1 MLETVSGYL
10 FTLIVEPLRLL
21 FEFVFFWAYSIT
33 HNAGLSIVF
42 LSLVINILLLPLYLR
57 AERIEKQQN
66 AKKRD
71 MKCWCDKIKASFT
84 GDERIMMLQA
94 YYRECNYKPADV
106 FKESISLFLQI
117 PFFIAAYS
125 YLSNLN
131 LLSGCSLWLI
141 KDLGLPDSLICI
153 GDIRINLLPVLMT
166 AINIIAG
173 FLYSD
178 KKGSIKDKLK
188 LILLALVFLVL
199 LYNSPAGL
207 VFYWTLNNLFSLLK
221 NLVANF
227 INKRKFSKSLIQTEP
242 VSSRNDMVLI
252 YLSCSV
258 LAVLTGFVIPA
269 GIVSQSPMELTNT
282 FITDIHS
289 PALYL
294 VNSTLTAIG
303 AFMIWIPIFIYLIKG
318 KHSKKISYAFV
329 SFALIGMINAFLFNK
344 DFGLLSGILTYE
356 YPMSFQIKEIVI
368 NFLADVAIASIVYF
382 VGYKM
387 TKYIKPLISI
397 LLISSVFMGS
407 TFGYVSYKNYD
418 SDLKINAYD
427 DISVPL
433 TSTGENV
440 IVIMMDRMIGA
451 YLPYIFDEHPEI
463 KEQFDGFTYYPNTI
477 SFGSH
482 TNTGAPALFGGY
494 EYTPERINSRSDEL
508 LVDKHNEALQLLPT
522 IFSKNGWR
530 VTVGDQPY
538 ANYKWLFDTSLYDE
552 NDNINAYTFSL
563 SIRNELT
570 DEAGA
575 DLEEHL
581 NRNFFCYGLMRT
593 LPYFIQ
599 PLVYSDGTYNHFYSV
614 SLQNGQPGVYLREE
628 LALESLIDLTEITDE
643 SQNCFFIYSN
653 QLTHADD
660 LNDLSEKKYD
670 EPLVVDN
677 VPMYMDDIK
686 DYKHFYSNTEAC
698 ILLGNYFDYLRM
710 NNVYDNTRIIIVADH
725 GQGLNNFDDL
735 LVMDL
740 GIDAEWYNPILMV
753 KDFNQTGFTTSN
765 EFMTN
770 ADTPFLAVNGI
781 FENPCNPFT
790 NAPITDEG
798 NKESEQYIY
807 CSDRYNVLFNNGTQ
821 FKDTDGYWLVVHD
834 NIWDDENW
842 SFCEGGPS

>member
-1 MLETVSGYL
+1 
-10 FTLIVEPLRLL
+10 
-21 FEFVFFWAYSIT
+21 
-33 HNAGLSIVF
+33 
-42 LSLVINILLLPLYLR
+42 
-57 AERIEKQQN
+57 
-66 AKKRD
+66 
-71 MKCWCDKIKASFT
+71 
-84 GDERIMMLQA
+84 
-94 YYRECNYKPADV
+94 
-106 FKESISLFLQI
+106 
-117 PFFIAAYS
+117 
-125 YLSNLN
+125 
-131 LLSGCSLWLI
+131 
-141 KDLGLPDSLICI
+141 
-153 GDIRINLLPVLMT
+153 
-166 AINIIAG
+166 
-173 FLYSD
+173 
-178 KKGSIKDKLK
+178 
-188 LILLALVFLVL
+188 
-199 LYNSPAGL
+199 
-207 VFYWTLNNLFSLLK
+207 
-221 NLVANF
+221 
-227 INKRKFSKSLIQTEP
+227 
-242 VSSRNDMVLI
+242 
-252 YLSCSV
+252 
-258 LAVLTGFVIPA
+258 
-269 GIVSQSPMELTNT
+269 
-282 FITDIHS
+282 
-289 PALYL
+289 
-294 VNSTLTAIG
+294 
-303 AFMIWIPIFIYLIKG
+303 
-318 KHSKKISYAFV
+318 
-329 SFALIGMINAFLFNK
+329 MINAFLFNK

-397 LLISSVFMGS
+397 LLISSVFMGA

-522 IFSKNGWR
+522 ICSENGWR

-614 SLQNGQPGVYLREE
+614 SLQNGQPGVYLREK

-643 SQNCFFIYSN
+643 SQNCF
-653 QLTHADD
+653 
-660 LNDLSEKKYD
+660 LS
-670 EPLVVDN
+670 
-677 VPMYMDDIK
+677 IQI
-686 DYKHFYSNTEAC
+686 S
-698 ILLGNYFDYLRM
+698 
-710 NNVYDNTRIIIVADH
+710 
-725 GQGLNNFDDL
+725 
-735 LVMDL
+735 
-740 GIDAEWYNPILMV
+740 
-753 KDFNQTGFTTSN
+753 
-765 EFMTN
+765 
-770 ADTPFLAVNGI
+770 
-781 FENPCNPFT
+781 
-790 NAPITDEG
+790 
-798 NKESEQYIY
+798 
-807 CSDRYNVLFNNGTQ
+807 
-821 FKDTDGYWLVVHD
+821 
-834 NIWDDENW
+834 
-842 SFCEGGPS
+842 